1 MERIELVL
9 QEQKQ
14 EVIREKYN
22 IPKVVELRIPKRGEK
37 LINPLVGTVAMCPK
51 FLHCGLRLFC
61 KIVAFSRG
69 FISDMGKS
77 WSTCA
82 HITGTL
88 EMFQAQESRITQENM
103 RAVLWGD
110 QPKVSAQ
117 VRSNI
122 RGAPL
127 NRRPYTDLLS
137 LESFQAIGLVAL
149 HEASLAVANYSKG
162 REKYKNLWIKELA
175 RFDCLG
181 LDTSHLQGGLR
192 QCLQDYQG
200 E

>member
-1 MERIELVL
+1 
-9 QEQKQ
+9 
-14 EVIREKYN
+14 
-22 IPKVVELRIPKRGEK
+22 
-37 LINPLVGTVAMCPK
+37 
-51 FLHCGLRLFC
+51 
-61 KIVAFSRG
+61 
-69 FISDMGKS
+69 MGKS

-103 RAVLWGD
+103 RAGTIHQHGQKRRGESRIYRPPIKTLKFGSSRSQESGVNLLKKNNCIEYQIIWTTRSDLILWGD

-162 REKYKNLWIKELA
+162 REKFIYKLTHKLT
-175 RFDCLG
+175 FVG
-181 LDTSHLQGGLR
+181 KGGLR